1 MSQQFAVLIRGLPGT
16 GKTTTAALLRDVL
29 NPAVRV
35 SNDSVRYMA
44 QPRDFTTFTLEA
56 SERACLDLAISYCD
70 SGFLPIL
77 DGVYEDTELLESQAL
92 RFDRRGCTLITIS
105 LTAEMAD
112 LVERNNL
119 RHPLQRMDEARLQQL
134 HSSYQSAGYSLPI
147 RGKLPE
153 EVCDDI
159 LDIIELER
167 PKKQE
172 NRIGDD
178 EVDLLFMRHGA
189 ADYPDEVYPDP
200 FTMGLS
206 ARGRAEARA
215 AQPAIRRFAPDV
227 VISSDFARAVETA
240 ELATA
245 GTELK
250 TETTDALRERVF
262 LQLVGKKIPTVLAE
276 TGADGQRIM
285 DGNSD
290 TVEIAQD
297 ESYVD
302 ARERVL
308 AYFDSLPTR
317 YGGKRILI
325 VAHGGPHQWL
335 VERALGVDLKGM
347 RRYRWD
353 TGCFSRFTLSP
364 RETRLEAMNLGPS
377 AVVSGLDMGAV

>member
-1 MSQQFAVLIRGLPGT
+1 M
-16 GKTTTAALLRDVL
+16 
-29 NPAVRV
+29 

-77 DGVYEDTELLESQAL
+77 DGVYEDVEFLESQAL
-92 RFDRRGCTLITIS
+92 RFDRRGCKLITIS

-119 RHPLQRMDEARLQQL
+119 RDPLQRMDEARLQQL
-134 HSSYQSAGYSLPI
+134 HSSYQVVGYPLPI

-159 LDIIELER
+159 LDIIEQER
-167 PKKQE
+167 PDKRE
-172 NRIGDD
+172 TLIGED

-189 ADYPDEVYPDP
+189 PDYPAGVYPDP

-250 TETTDALRERVF
+250 TEVNEALRERVF
-262 LQLVGKKIPTVLAE
+262 LQLVGKEVSAILAE
-276 TGADGQRIM
+276 MGADGQSIM
-285 DGNSD
+285 GGNSD
-290 TVEIAQD
+290 AVELAQD
-297 ESYVD
+297 ESYAD

-308 AYFDSLPTR
+308 DFFGSLPAR
-317 YGGKRILI
+317 YGGKRVL
-325 VAHGGPHQWL
+325 VVGHGGPHQWL
-335 VERALGVDLKGM
+335 VEQALGVDLKGV

-353 TGCFSRFTLSP
+353 TGSFSRFTLTA

-377 AVVSGLDMGAV
+377 AVVPGRDLGAV

>member
-1 MSQQFAVLIRGLPGT
+1 MSRLFAVLIRGLPGT
-16 GKTTTAALLRDVL
+16 GKTTTAALLRDAL

-70 SGFLPIL
+70 SGFLTIL
-77 DGVYEDTELLESQAL
+77 DGVYEDTEFLESQAL
-92 RFDRRGCTLITIS
+92 RFDRRGYKLITIS
-105 LTAEMAD
+105 LTAEMVD

-119 RHPLQRMDEARLQQL
+119 RHSLQRMDEARLQQL
-134 HSSYQSAGYSLPI
+134 YSSYQIVGYSLPI

-159 LDIIELER
+159 LDIIEQER
-167 PKKQE
+167 PEKRE
-172 NRIGDD
+172 TLIGDD

-189 ADYPDEVYPDP
+189 ADYPVGVYPDP
-200 FTMGLS
+200 FAMGLS

-215 AQPAIRRFAPDV
+215 AQPAIRRFAPDA

-250 TETTDALRERVF
+250 TETTEALRERVF
-262 LQLVGKKIPTVLAE
+262 LQLAGKEISTILTE
-276 TGADGQRIM
+276 MGADGQSIM
-285 DGNSD
+285 GGNSD
-290 TVEIAQD
+290 AVELAQD
-297 ESYVD
+297 ESYAE

-308 AYFDSLPTR
+308 AFFDSLPAR
-317 YGGKRILI
+317 YGGKRIMV

-335 VERALGVDLKGM
+335 VERALGVDLKGV

-377 AVVSGLDMGAV
+377 AVVSGLDLGAV